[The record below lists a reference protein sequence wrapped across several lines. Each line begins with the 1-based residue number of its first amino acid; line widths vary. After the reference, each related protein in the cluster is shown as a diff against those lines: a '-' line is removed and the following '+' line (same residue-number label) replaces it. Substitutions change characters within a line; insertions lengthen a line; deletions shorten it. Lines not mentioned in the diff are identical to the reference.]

1 MVTQT
6 ILVIEDDRPIR
17 EGVVDALTFSGY
29 GVLKAGDGKAGMNLA
44 LTGTYDLLLLDL
56 VLPHHSGFDILAR
69 LREVRSG
76 MPVII
81 LSARGEEADRVR
93 GLKLGADDYVV
104 KPFSVNEL
112 LARVEAVLRRTPS
125 RPEVVRELTLPCGI
139 VDLEASEIRYHDG
152 ERAELSTREVDLLK
166 YFAGRRGRAISR
178 EEILQHVWRVDPRH
192 IETRT
197 IDMHIA
203 HLRGKIRDNGNREG
217 DGDRDRSRER
227 KPTILLTV
235 RGKGY
240 MLVPEKSA

>member
-29 GVLKAGDGKAGMNLA
+29 AVLQAPDGKRGMELA
-44 LTGTYDLLLLDL
+44 LAANYDLVLLDL
-56 VLPHHSGFDILAR
+56 IMPHFSGFDILVR
-69 LREVRSG
+69 LKELRSD

-112 LARVEAVLRRTPS
+112 LARVEAVLRRTPA
-125 RPEVVRELTLPCGI
+125 RPETVPSIPLPCGTA
-139 VDLEASEIRYHDG
+139 DLEASEVRYHDG
-152 ERAELSTREVDLLK
+152 ERAELSSREVELLR
-166 YFAGRRGRAISR
+166 YLAGRRGRAVSR

-192 IETRT
+192 VETRT

-203 HLRGKIRDNGNREG
+203 HLRGKIRDPGNRDDASAATE
-217 DGDRDRSRER
+217 
-227 KPTILLTV
+227 KPRVLVTV

-240 MLVPEKSA
+240 MLAADANGKS